1 MSSYL
6 KQRAAIKKAEKR
18 IARKLKGYV
27 DYFYSICY
35 FDEKELDWN
44 IISQKEF
51 NRLKGKW
58 IKYCNLNNYTDK
70 EIRSLFHW
78 DCMLL
83 KTDLI
88 MQVKYGEVANEL
100 ELLVYLKKGMTPLE
114 VADYAKKNLTLTK
127 VEK

>member
-1 MSSYL
+1 MNSYQREKARL
-6 KQRAAIKKAEKR
+6 KKHKKR
-18 IARKLKGYV
+18 ISAKLKGYV

-51 NRLKGKW
+51 IRLKNKW
-58 IKYCNLNNYTDK
+58 ANYCRVGGYTDNR
-70 EIRSLFHW
+70 ITSLFHW
-78 DCMLL
+78 ECMLL

-88 MQVKYGEVANEL
+88 MQVKYGEVADEQ
-100 ELLVYLKKGMTPLE
+100 ELLTYLKKGMTPLE

-127 VEK
+127 IEK